1 MVGIGN
7 RDGGDDAVGPYIIDK
22 LNQLGLRD
30 IEVLDVG
37 IAPENFTDVIKKKHP
52 ETVVL
57 IDAIDMGISLGKI
70 RRVKKD
76 HIGEMHISTHGIP
89 LSVIIKYLE
98 TFVSSVIL
106 IGIQPDQMYG
116 EMSETVRNAADKL
129 VMKICLKDVENIS
142 YLE

>member
-22 LNQLGLRD
+22 LKQLGLRD
-30 IEVLDVG
+30 IEMLDVG